1 MLALNHSYQFKIYHL
16 LLCILLCSS
25 CGMRSQRD
33 EVLAYINDRDVTV
46 RDFQMA
52 LSKVS
57 EIPIKNYEKQ
67 ENRTDL
73 LRDLIDEELLYQ
85 EAVKSKIYERSYE
98 VKQAMVRGYLKER
111 YNAKLAGVTDKEVSE
126 FYQQNKDIFDQVKAS
141 HILIRTGEGSG
152 RTEAEAESL
161 IKKIRSSYLN
171 NPKVENFAKLAK
183 QYSEDPGT
191 KNNGGDLGF
200 FNGKTMVKAFT
211 DTSFALAKV
220 GDVSDI
226 VKTEFGYHLIVL
238 TGDKRGL
245 KHYEKDIRQHL
256 VQQKNRTNLESE
268 LAQLRSKA
276 SIKVL
281 QDNLAKLAKQ

>member
-1 MLALNHSYQFKIYHL
+1 
-16 LLCILLCSS
+16 
-25 CGMRSQRD
+25 MRSQRD